1 MSLWL
6 LIEGWNDAVNAT
18 CKMFHHEKRMNL
30 IFHHGR
36 IKAVFLFVKTNVAIK
51 SKKLKEKR
59 PTFIGLEPFCGTRF
73 LSIYKY

>member
-1 MSLWL
+1 
-6 LIEGWNDAVNAT
+6 
-18 CKMFHHEKRMNL
+18 MNL